1 MVNVKDWISGRSAGI
16 AHVAAHV
23 DMHVVVRI
31 ALKPALAGKEIS
43 EAVAGGGIDLPRGVG
58 SGTGVPAGATVGI
71 EDLAAGI
78 LKRSGQMAL
87 RRRNVIP
94 IRQRPRAVSG
104 HFADDPLKPVKIHAM
119 P

>member
-1 MVNVKDWISGRSAGI
+1 MVNVKDGISGRGAGI
-16 AHVAAHV
+16 THVAAHV

-58 SGTGVPAGATVGI
+58 SGTGVPARTTVGI
-71 EDLAAGI
+71 EKLARGI
-78 LKRSGQMAL
+78 LEWSGQMAL

-94 IRQRPRAVSG
+94 VRQRPGAVPG
-104 HFADDPLKPVKIHAM
+104 HLADDPLKPVKIHAM